1 MPPRNPSPTYDHLK
15 PLPRADNTEEELSKT
30 IGVRLEMSVYD
41 ALIQRYPAKGEL
53 TAWLRKQARIG
64 AKNEGLLS

>member
-1 MPPRNPSPTYDHLK
+1 MPHFLTEQCHYIKPIPRE
-15 PLPRADNTEEELSKT
+15 DNTEEEFSKT

-41 ALIQRYPAKGEL
+41 ALPQRYPGKGER

-64 AKNEGLLS
+64 AENEGLL